1 MHFNAIKHDNQAS
14 HVHVIIPTGRWE
26 YGESYTQSAKI
37 APQFGDLI
45 SNIGTQK
52 VIHCIKLIKYCV
64 DLMYNIIVRNAL
76 FVEILK

>member
-1 MHFNAIKHDNQAS
+1 MHFNTIKHGNQVS
-14 HVHVIIPTGRWE
+14 HAHVIIPTGRCE

-45 SNIGTQK
+45 SNIGTQN

>member
-1 MHFNAIKHDNQAS
+1 MHFNTIKHSKQVS
-14 HVHVIIPTGRWE
+14 HAHVIIPTGRCE

-45 SNIGTQK
+45 SNIGTQN
-52 VIHCIKLIKYCV
+52 VIHCIKLIKYYV
-64 DLMYNIIVRNAL
+64 DLMYIIIVRNAL